1 MTDFDAPVPMSH
13 LDAPVPMSHL
23 DAPTIIRTKRDGGV
37 LSDDA
42 IDWIIGAYTRGSV
55 ADAQM
60 SALLMAIFLRGMTTP
75 EIARWTAAMVDSGE
89 RLDFGDL
96 RHAGRPLA
104 LVDKHSTGGVGDK
117 ITIPLVPII
126 MACGGAVPQAA
137 GRGLGHTGGTLDKL
151 ESIPGFTAE
160 ISTAQIRGQL
170 CDLGAAI
177 FAAGELA
184 PADRKIYALRDVT
197 ATTESL
203 PLIAS
208 SVMSKKIAEGTR
220 GLVLDVKV
228 GSGAFLPTEAES
240 RELARTMVDLG
251 TEHGLLTRALLTD
264 MNTPLGRAVGNAV
277 EVIESLEVLEG
288 GGPDDV
294 VELTLALAREML
306 EVAGVDAVDPAQT
319 LRDGSAMD
327 RFRGLVAAQGGDV
340 STLSSTS
347 GAGSSESGAGSSK
360 SGARGLPIGAHSETV
375 TATRGGTM
383 GDIDAMAV
391 GLAVWRLGAGRSE
404 PGQRVQPGAGLRIH
418 RRPGEPVAAGEA
430 LFTLYTDTP
439 QRFGAAL
446 SELDGGWSVGPA
458 LSGSAG
464 PSPPQRPLIIDRIT

>member
-1 MTDFDAPVPMSH
+1 MSVFDAPTV
-13 LDAPVPMSHL
+13 
-23 DAPTIIRTKRDGGV
+23 IRTKRDGGV

-42 IDWIIGAYTRGSV
+42 IDWVIDAYTHGGV

-60 SALLMAIFLRGMTTP
+60 SALLMAIFLRGMTTA
-75 EIARWTAAMVDSGE
+75 EIARWTAAMVASGDT
-89 RLDFGDL
+89 LDFSDL
-96 RHAGRPLA
+96 RRGGRPLA

-117 ITIPLVPII
+117 ITIPLVPVI
-126 MACGGAVPQAA
+126 MACGGVVPQAA

-151 ESIPGFTAE
+151 EAIPGFTAE
-160 ISTAQIRGQL
+160 ITKAQIRQQL

-197 ATTESL
+197 GTTESL

-220 GLVLDVKV
+220 ALVLDCKV
-228 GSGAFLPTEAES
+228 GSGAFLATEAES

-264 MNTPLGRAVGNAV
+264 MNTPLGRTVGNAV
-277 EVIESLEVLEG
+277 EVVESLEVLAG

-306 EVAGVDAVDPAQT
+306 DAAGVDGVDPAQT
-319 LRDGSAMD
+319 LQDGSAMD
-327 RFRGLVAAQGGDV
+327 RFRALVAAQGGDAGK
-340 STLSSTS
+340 LS
-347 GAGSSESGAGSSK
+347 AEA
-360 SGARGLPIGAHSETV
+360 LPIGAHSETV

-391 GLAVWRLGAGRSE
+391 GLAVGRLGAGRSE
-404 PGQRVQPGAGLRIH
+404 PGARVQSGAGMRVH
-418 RRPGEPVAAGEA
+418 RRPGEPVAAGEP

-439 QRFGAAL
+439 QRFPAAL
-446 SELDGGWSVGPA
+446 AELDGAWSVDDEPPA
-458 LSGSAG
+458 T
-464 PSPPQRPLIIDRIT
+464 RPLIIDRIT